1 MEIKKVLIV
10 GGGTAGMMTAA
21 LLSKVFKDKIEITVV
36 HSNKIGTI
44 GVGESSTASL
54 HSFMK
59 YIGLEEKDWMEESS
73 AVYKYGGRFMNWSN
87 SGDHFVLVENE
98 ARLYVNKTTNL
109 LQHLSTNYP
118 NDPHKIKDIFV
129 TPQLALKNLSPRIDD
144 DLAYSPTYNDIESI
158 YSYNF
163 DALKFADVIKRKVCI
178 PNGVKFIEGDLKQ
191 VKLDEFGYI
200 KDIKLWDQT
209 KHKADL
215 YIDCSGFKG
224 ALIESV
230 MGEPFI
236 PFSESLFCDKAIA
249 APIPY
254 KDKATEME
262 PYSRLYTMNSGWL
275 WKTPIYDRIGSG
287 YVYSSKYITDEDA
300 EKEFREFHGGYEG
313 NVMKINMR
321 IGTRERVAVK
331 NVVACGLAGGF
342 AEPMESTGIST
353 FQGIMS
359 TLATELEK
367 SNLNYNSQIVDAI
380 NRDNIDMMIDIRDFI
395 QAHYL
400 TCERNDTEFW
410 RDCKTKA
417 LVPDTL
423 MQKLHIMAVTPPEQ
437 LFRGRIFGSVNW
449 FQWLW
454 ATNYF
459 NNNPFGI
466 KTKFKLDPKYFDYCE
481 GKIELIKHEAKL
493 LTGLLPNMYDY
504 LKKVYGRD

>member
-1 MEIKKVLIV
+1 MEVKKILIV
-10 GGGTAGMMTAA
+10 GGGTAGIMTAA
-21 LLSKVFKDKIEITVV
+21 LLSKVFKKKLDITVI
-36 HSNKIGTI
+36 HSSKVGSI

-54 HSFMK
+54 QSFMK
-59 YIGLEEKDWMEESS
+59 FIGLEEKDWMEESS

-87 SGDHFVLVENE
+87 KGDHFVLVENE
-98 ARLYVNKTTNL
+98 QTLYVNKKTNL
-109 LQHLSTNYP
+109 LQYLLKYHGD
-118 NDPHKIKDIFV
+118 DPHKINDLFL
-129 TPQLALKNLSPRIDD
+129 TPSLALDNLSPCVDD
-144 DLAYSPTYNDIESI
+144 ELSYVPTLNDIDSV

-163 DALKFADVIKRKVCI
+163 DAIKFADVIKRKVCI
-178 PNGVKFIEGDLKQ
+178 PNGVKFVEGDLKQ
-191 VKLDEFGYI
+191 VKLDDFGFI
-200 KDIKLWDQT
+200 QDIKLWDQS

-236 PFSESLFCDKAIA
+236 SFEESLFCDKAIA

-254 KDKATEME
+254 KDKRSEME

-313 NVMKINMR
+313 EILKINMR
-321 IGTRERVAVK
+321 VGTRERVAVK

-342 AEPMESTGIST
+342 SEPMESTGIST

-367 SNLNYNSQIVDAI
+367 NNLNYTNQTIDAI
-380 NRDNIDMMIDIRDFI
+380 NADNIDMMIDIRDFI

-400 TCERNDTEFW
+400 TCQRDDTPFW
-410 RDCKTKA
+410 KDCKTKA
-417 LVPDTL
+417 FVPDTL
-423 MQKLHIMAVTPPEQ
+423 MQKLQIMSVRPAEEM
-437 LFRGRIFGSVNW
+437 FRGRIFGSVNW

-454 ATNYF
+454 GTGFFY
-459 NNNPFGI
+459 NNPFGRTPRIDI
-466 KTKFKLDPKYFDYCE
+466 KEKYIPYME
-481 GKIELIKHEAKL
+481 KKIDLIKYEVGL
-493 LTGLLPNMYDY
+493 LKQLLPNLYDQ
-504 LKKVYGRD
+504 LRERYGRD

>member
-1 MEIKKVLIV
+1 MEVKKILIV
-10 GGGTAGMMTAA
+10 GGGTAGIMTAA
-21 LLSKVFKDKIEITVV
+21 LLSKVFKKKLDITVI
-36 HSNKIGTI
+36 HSSKVGSI

-54 HSFMK
+54 QSFMK
-59 YIGLEEKDWMEESS
+59 FIGLEEKDWMGESS

-87 SGDHFVLVENE
+87 KGDHFVLVENE
-98 ARLYVNKTTNL
+98 QTLYVNKKTNL
-109 LQHLSTNYP
+109 LQYLLKYHGD
-118 NDPHKIKDIFV
+118 DPHKINDLFL
-129 TPQLALKNLSPRIDD
+129 TPSLAIDNLSPCVDD
-144 DLAYSPTYNDIESI
+144 ELSYVPTLNDIDSV

-163 DALKFADVIKRKVCI
+163 DAIKFADVIKRKVCI
-178 PNGVKFIEGDLKQ
+178 PNGVKFVEGDLKQ
-191 VKLDEFGYI
+191 VKLDDFGFI
-200 KDIKLWDQT
+200 QDIKLWDQS

-236 PFSESLFCDKAIA
+236 SFEESLFCDKAIA

-254 KDKATEME
+254 KDKRSEME

-300 EKEFREFHGGYEG
+300 EKEFREFHDGYEG
-313 NVMKINMR
+313 ENLKINMR
-321 IGTRERVAVK
+321 VGTRERVAVK

-342 AEPMESTGIST
+342 SEPMESTGIST

-367 SNLNYNSQIVDAI
+367 NNLNYTNQTIDAI
-380 NRDNIDMMIDIRDFI
+380 NADNIDMMIDIRDFI

-400 TCERNDTEFW
+400 TCQRDDTPFW
-410 RDCKTKA
+410 KDCKTKA
-417 LVPDTL
+417 FVPDTL
-423 MQKLHIMAVTPPEQ
+423 MQKLQIMSVRPAEEM
-437 LFRGRIFGSVNW
+437 FRGRIFGSVNW

-454 ATNYF
+454 GTGFFY
-459 NNNPFGI
+459 NNPFGRTPRIDI
-466 KTKFKLDPKYFDYCE
+466 KEKYIPYME
-481 GKIELIKHEAKL
+481 KKIDLIKYEVGL
-493 LTGLLPNMYDY
+493 LKQLLPNLYDQ
-504 LKKVYGRD
+504 LRERYGRD

>member
-1 MEIKKVLIV
+1 MEVKKILIV
-10 GGGTAGMMTAA
+10 GGGTAGIMTAA
-21 LLSKVFKDKIEITVV
+21 LLSKVFKKKLDITVI
-36 HSNKIGTI
+36 HSNKVGSI

-54 HSFMK
+54 QSFMK
-59 YIGLEEKDWMEESS
+59 FIGLEEKDWMEESS

-87 SGDHFVLVENE
+87 KGDHFVLVENE
-98 ARLYVNKTTNL
+98 QTLYVNKKTNL
-109 LQHLSTNYP
+109 LQYLLKYHGD
-118 NDPHKIKDIFV
+118 DPHKINDLFL
-129 TPQLALKNLSPRIDD
+129 TPSLALDNLSPCVDDELSYVPTLNEID
-144 DLAYSPTYNDIESI
+144 SV

-163 DALKFADVIKRKVCI
+163 DAIKFADVIKRKVCI
-178 PNGVKFIEGDLKQ
+178 PNGVKFVEGDLKQ
-191 VKLDEFGYI
+191 VKLDDFGFI
-200 KDIKLWDQT
+200 QDIKLWDQS

-236 PFSESLFCDKAIA
+236 SFEESLFCDKAIA

-254 KDKATEME
+254 KDKRSEME

-300 EKEFREFHGGYEG
+300 EKEFREFHGGYGG
-313 NVMKINMR
+313 NVLKINMR
-321 IGTRERVAVK
+321 VGTRERVAVK

-342 AEPMESTGIST
+342 SEPMESTGIST

-367 SNLNYNSQIVDAI
+367 NNLNYTNQTIDAI
-380 NRDNIDMMIDIRDFI
+380 NADNIDMMIDIRDFI

-400 TCERNDTEFW
+400 TCQRNDTPFW
-410 RDCKTKA
+410 KDCKTKA
-417 LVPDTL
+417 FVPDTL
-423 MQKLHIMAVTPPEQ
+423 MQKLQIMSVRPADEM
-437 LFRGRIFGSVNW
+437 FRGRIFGSVNW

-454 ATNYF
+454 GTGYF
-459 NNNPFGI
+459 YNNPFGRTPRTDI
-466 KTKFKLDPKYFDYCE
+466 KEKYIPYME
-481 GKIELIKHEAKL
+481 KKIDLIKYEVGL
-493 LTGLLPNMYDY
+493 LKQLLPNLYDQ
-504 LKKVYGRD
+504 LREKYGRD

>member
-1 MEIKKVLIV
+1 MEVKKILIV
-10 GGGTAGMMTAA
+10 GGGTAGIMTAA
-21 LLSKVFKDKIEITVV
+21 LLSKVFKKKLDITVI
-36 HSNKIGTI
+36 HSNKVGSI

-54 HSFMK
+54 QSFMK
-59 YIGLEEKDWMEESS
+59 FIGLEEKDWMGESS

-87 SGDHFVLVENE
+87 KGDHFVLVENE
-98 ARLYVNKTTNL
+98 QTLYVNKKTNL
-109 LQHLSTNYP
+109 LQYLLKYHGD
-118 NDPHKIKDIFV
+118 DPHKINDLFL
-129 TPQLALKNLSPRIDD
+129 TPSLAIDNLSPCVDD
-144 DLAYSPTYNDIESI
+144 ELSYVPTLNDIDSV

-163 DALKFADVIKRKVCI
+163 DAIKFADVIKRKVCI
-178 PNGVKFIEGDLKQ
+178 PNGVKFVEGDLKQ
-191 VKLDEFGYI
+191 VKLDDFGFI
-200 KDIKLWDQT
+200 QDIKLWDQS

-236 PFSESLFCDKAIA
+236 SFEESLFCDKAIA

-254 KDKATEME
+254 KDKRSEME

-300 EKEFREFHGGYEG
+300 EKEFREFHGGHEG
-313 NVMKINMR
+313 EILKINMR
-321 IGTRERVAVK
+321 VGTRERVAVK

-342 AEPMESTGIST
+342 SEPMESTGIST

-367 SNLNYNSQIVDAI
+367 NNLNYTNQTIDAI
-380 NRDNIDMMIDIRDFI
+380 NADNIDMMIDIRDFI

-400 TCERNDTEFW
+400 TCQRDDTPFW
-410 RDCKTKA
+410 KDCKTKA
-417 LVPDTL
+417 FVPDTL
-423 MQKLHIMAVTPPEQ
+423 MQKLQIMSVRPAEEM
-437 LFRGRIFGSVNW
+437 FRGRIFGSVNW

-454 ATNYF
+454 GTGFFY
-459 NNNPFGI
+459 NNPFGRTPRIDI
-466 KTKFKLDPKYFDYCE
+466 KEKYIPYME
-481 GKIELIKHEAKL
+481 KKIDLIKYEVGL
-493 LTGLLPNMYDY
+493 LKQLLPNLYDQ
-504 LKKVYGRD
+504 LRERYGRD

>member
-1 MEIKKVLIV
+1 MEVKKILIV
-10 GGGTAGMMTAA
+10 GGGTAGIMTAA
-21 LLSKVFKDKIEITVV
+21 LLSKVFKKKLDITVI
-36 HSNKIGTI
+36 HSNKVGSI

-54 HSFMK
+54 QSFMK
-59 YIGLEEKDWMEESS
+59 FIGLEEKDWMEESS

-87 SGDHFVLVENE
+87 KGDHFVLVENE
-98 ARLYVNKTTNL
+98 QTLYVNKKTNL
-109 LQHLSTNYP
+109 LQYLLKYHGD
-118 NDPHKIKDIFV
+118 DPHKINDLFL
-129 TPQLALKNLSPRIDD
+129 TPSLALDNLSPCVDDELSYVPTLNEID
-144 DLAYSPTYNDIESI
+144 SV

-163 DALKFADVIKRKVCI
+163 DAIKFADVIKRKVCI
-178 PNGVKFIEGDLKQ
+178 PNGVKFVEGDLKQ
-191 VKLDEFGYI
+191 VKLDDFGFI
-200 KDIKLWDQT
+200 QDIKLWDQS

-236 PFSESLFCDKAIA
+236 SFEESLFCDKAIA

-254 KDKATEME
+254 KDKRSEME

-313 NVMKINMR
+313 DVLKINMR
-321 IGTRERVAVK
+321 VGTRERVAVK

-342 AEPMESTGIST
+342 SEPMESTGIST

-367 SNLNYNSQIVDAI
+367 NNLNYTNQTIDAI
-380 NRDNIDMMIDIRDFI
+380 NADNIDMMIDIRDFI

-400 TCERNDTEFW
+400 TCQRNDTPFW
-410 RDCKTKA
+410 KDCKTKA
-417 LVPDTL
+417 FVPDTL
-423 MQKLHIMAVTPPEQ
+423 MQKLQIMSVRPADEM
-437 LFRGRIFGSVNW
+437 FRGRIFGSVNW

-454 ATNYF
+454 GTGYF
-459 NNNPFGI
+459 YNNPFGRTPRTDI
-466 KTKFKLDPKYFDYCE
+466 KEKYIPYME
-481 GKIELIKHEAKL
+481 KKIDLIKYEVGL
-493 LTGLLPNMYDY
+493 LKQLLPNLYDQ
-504 LKKVYGRD
+504 LREKYGRD

>member
-1 MEIKKVLIV
+1 MEVKKILIV
-10 GGGTAGMMTAA
+10 GGGTAGIMTAA
-21 LLSKVFKDKIEITVV
+21 LLSKVFKKKLDITVI
-36 HSNKIGTI
+36 HSSKVGSI

-54 HSFMK
+54 QSFMK
-59 YIGLEEKDWMEESS
+59 FIGLEEKDWMGESS

-87 SGDHFVLVENE
+87 KGDHFVLVENE
-98 ARLYVNKTTNL
+98 QTLYVNKKTNL
-109 LQHLSTNYP
+109 LQYLLKYHGD
-118 NDPHKIKDIFV
+118 DPHKINDLFL
-129 TPQLALKNLSPRIDD
+129 TPSLAIDNLSPCVDD
-144 DLAYSPTYNDIESI
+144 ELSYVPTLNDIDSV

-163 DALKFADVIKRKVCI
+163 DAIKFADVIKRKVCI
-178 PNGVKFIEGDLKQ
+178 PNGVKFVEGDLKQ
-191 VKLDEFGYI
+191 VKLDDFGFI
-200 KDIKLWDQT
+200 QDIKLWDQS

-236 PFSESLFCDKAIA
+236 SFEESLFCDKAIA

-254 KDKATEME
+254 KDKRSEME

-300 EKEFREFHGGYEG
+300 EKEFREFHDGYEG
-313 NVMKINMR
+313 EILKINMR
-321 IGTRERVAVK
+321 VGTRERVAVK

-342 AEPMESTGIST
+342 SEPMESTGIST

-367 SNLNYNSQIVDAI
+367 NNLNYTNQTIDAI
-380 NRDNIDMMIDIRDFI
+380 NVDNIDMMIDIRDFI

-400 TCERNDTEFW
+400 TCQRDDTPFW
-410 RDCKTKA
+410 KDCKTKA
-417 LVPDTL
+417 FVPDTL
-423 MQKLHIMAVTPPEQ
+423 MQKLQIMSVRPAEEM
-437 LFRGRIFGSVNW
+437 FRGRIFGSVNW

-454 ATNYF
+454 GTGFFY
-459 NNNPFGI
+459 NNPFGRTPRIDI
-466 KTKFKLDPKYFDYCE
+466 KEKYIPYME
-481 GKIELIKHEAKL
+481 KKIDLIKYEVGL
-493 LTGLLPNMYDY
+493 LKQLLPNLYDQ
-504 LKKVYGRD
+504 LRERYGRD

>member
-1 MEIKKVLIV
+1 MEIKKILIV
-10 GGGTAGMMTAA
+10 GGGTAGVMTSA
-21 LLSKVFKDKIEITVV
+21 LLSKVFKDKIEITVI

-59 YIGLEEKDWMEESS
+59 FIGLEEKDWMEESS

-87 SGDHFVLVENE
+87 HGDHFVLVENE
-98 ARLYVNKTTNL
+98 QSLYVNRYSNL
-109 LQHLSTNYP
+109 LQYLMKFHVNEPSKINELFLSP
-118 NDPHKIKDIFV
+118 E
-129 TPQLALKNLSPRIDD
+129 LALNNLSPCIDD
-144 DLAYSPTYNDIESI
+144 DLSYIPTYNEIESV

-163 DALKFADVIKRKVCI
+163 DAIKFADVIKRKVCI
-178 PNGVKFIEGDLKQ
+178 PNGVKFVEGELKQ
-191 VKLDEFGYI
+191 VKLDDFGFI
-200 KDIKLWDQT
+200 QDVKLFSQE
-209 KHKADL
+209 KFKADL

-230 MGEPFI
+230 MNEPFI
-236 PFSESLFCDKAIA
+236 SFEDSLFCDKAIA

-254 KDKATEME
+254 VDKRSEME

-287 YVYSSKYITDEDA
+287 YVYSSKYISDEDA
-300 EKEFREFHGGYEG
+300 EKEFREFHGGYDG
-313 NVMKINMR
+313 NIIKLNMR

-359 TLATELEK
+359 TLVTELERT
-367 SNLNYNSQIVDAI
+367 NLNYTTQIMETI

-400 TCERNDTEFW
+400 TCQRNDTPFW
-410 RDCKTKA
+410 RDCKTKSF
-417 LVPDTL
+417 VPDTL
-423 MQKLHIMAVTPPEQ
+423 MQKLQIMSVRPTEEM
-437 LFRGRIFGSVNW
+437 FRGRIFGSVNW

-454 ATNYF
+454 GTEF
-459 NNNPFGI
+459 FLNNPFGR
-466 KTKFKLDPKYFDYCE
+466 KPKVEVKESYIPFMRK
-481 GKIELIKHEAKL
+481 KIDLIKYEVEL
-493 LTGLLPNMYDY
+493 LKELLPNLYDQ
-504 LKKVYGRD
+504 LREKYGRD

>member
-1 MEIKKVLIV
+1 MEVKKILIV
-10 GGGTAGMMTAA
+10 GGGTAGIMTAA
-21 LLSKVFKDKIEITVV
+21 LLSKVFKKKLDITVI
-36 HSNKIGTI
+36 HSSKVGSI

-54 HSFMK
+54 QSFMK
-59 YIGLEEKDWMEESS
+59 FIGLEEKDWMGESS

-87 SGDHFVLVENE
+87 KGDHFVLVENE
-98 ARLYVNKTTNL
+98 QTLYVNKKTNL
-109 LQHLSTNYP
+109 LQYLLKYHGD
-118 NDPHKIKDIFV
+118 DPHKINDLFL
-129 TPQLALKNLSPRIDD
+129 TPSLALDNLSPCVDD
-144 DLAYSPTYNDIESI
+144 ELSYVPTLNDIDSV

-163 DALKFADVIKRKVCI
+163 DAIKFADVIKRKVCI
-178 PNGVKFIEGDLKQ
+178 PNGVKFVEGDLKQ
-191 VKLDEFGYI
+191 VKLDDFGFI
-200 KDIKLWDQT
+200 QDIKLWDQS

-236 PFSESLFCDKAIA
+236 SFEESLFCDKAIA

-254 KDKATEME
+254 KDKRSEME

-300 EKEFREFHGGYEG
+300 EKEFREFHDGYEG
-313 NVMKINMR
+313 EILKINMR
-321 IGTRERVAVK
+321 VGTRERVAVK

-342 AEPMESTGIST
+342 SEPMESTGIST

-367 SNLNYNSQIVDAI
+367 NNLNYTNQTIDAI
-380 NRDNIDMMIDIRDFI
+380 NADNIDMMIDIRDFI

-400 TCERNDTEFW
+400 TCQRDDTPFW
-410 RDCKTKA
+410 KDCKTKA
-417 LVPDTL
+417 FVPDTL
-423 MQKLHIMAVTPPEQ
+423 MQKLQIMSVRPAEEM
-437 LFRGRIFGSVNW
+437 FRGRIFGSVNW

-454 ATNYF
+454 GTGFFY
-459 NNNPFGI
+459 NNPFGRTPRIDI
-466 KTKFKLDPKYFDYCE
+466 KEKYIPYME
-481 GKIELIKHEAKL
+481 KKIDLIKYEVGL
-493 LTGLLPNMYDY
+493 LKQLLPNLYDQ
-504 LKKVYGRD
+504 LRERYGRD